1 MKRIVFT
8 TIFLASIA
16 SCAVAQE
23 ASDTLT
29 QQLQE
34 VIITAKVPVTELR
47 GTALVS
53 RIPGSSLENL
63 GTCLDVLRQ
72 LPMIHVKAEDNSV
85 SVIGKGAPLIY
96 IDGRPLRSQE
106 ELIRLQSDNIKTV
119 ELEMAPGA
127 RYDSDVQAVLKI
139 TTRHGFAN
147 GFSLT
152 NRAQVD
158 VRRRVSAMDWP
169 DLNYRTGAWDFFA
182 EGGFN
187 HNRIVMKGST
197 TNHLIYN
204 GAPAVVG
211 GSQRNDS
218 PADVWG
224 IKPGFNYSKG
234 ALSFGGYYN
243 YNPEHGDFTNRGT
256 ECLNDETPL
265 ERQICQQIKSRTHR
279 GSVYFEN
286 TFREKYTLHFD
297 GDCKFAHADTD
308 NSTTYSGDLYPPVN
322 AADTRTSSLWAG
334 KLTLDFPLG
343 KGKFG
348 VGTQDSYT
356 HTTLDYRMFNADV
369 AQYVPSSLTD
379 ARQTSLA
386 AFALW
391 SRTFGKLGLSTGL
404 RYEYVDYDFLVN
416 GERDRDVSRR
426 DHLLTPDLSFSWQFS
441 ERAQLSLSYKMSTV
455 KPSYSRLTSALT
467 YTGRHEIEGGNPA
480 LRDEHRHNL
489 QLFGMWND
497 FVVQATYARSLDSY
511 GFVRSVYPAASSLQL
526 LMRPVNLDFSNLS
539 CYLMWQRTIKVW
551 TPSATAGVSK
561 QWLTYA
567 GRHYEKPLF
576 VYFFDNTF
584 ALPWGITATANA
596 RGQSSG
602 HMSTTRFAASWFV
615 MDIGLSKSFLKKA
628 LTLQL
633 SATDVFNTR
642 CNDWTMNTCGVY
654 VDARKSYDA
663 RGIMLSLTY
672 RLWPRKSR
680 YQGKSAAEDEMNRL

>member
-1 MKRIVFT
+1 MKRKAITSSFCL
-8 TIFLASIA
+8 FLALY
-16 SCAVAQE
+16 AVAQE
-23 ASDTLT
+23 PNDTLT
-29 QQLQE
+29 QQLRE

-53 RIPGSSLENL
+53 RIPGSPLEDL

-72 LPMIHVKAEDNSV
+72 LPMIQVKPEDNSV

-96 IDGRPLRSQE
+96 IDGRPLRSNE

-127 RYDSDVQAVLKI
+127 RYDSEVQAVLKI
-139 TTRHGFAN
+139 TTKGAFLN

-152 NRAQVD
+152 DRAQVD
-158 VRRRVSAMDWP
+158 VRRRVSAHDWL

-187 HNRIVMKGST
+187 HNRTVMKGTT
-197 TNHLIYN
+197 TNHLVYD

-211 GSQRNDS
+211 GSQQNDR

-224 IKPGFNYSKG
+224 IKPGFNYSRG
-234 ALSFGGYYN
+234 SLSFGGYYN
-243 YNPEHGDFTNRGT
+243 YNPEHGSFTNSGT
-256 ECLNDETPL
+256 EWFNDETPL
-265 ERQICQQIKSRTHR
+265 ERQIGRQIKSRTHR
-279 GSVYFEN
+279 GSVYFED
-286 TFREKYTLHFD
+286 TFKEKYTLHFD
-297 GDCKFAHADTD
+297 GDCKFSHADTD
-308 NSTTYSGDLYPPVN
+308 NSTTYSGDLYPQVN
-322 AADTRTSSLWAG
+322 AADTRISSLWAG

-348 VGTQDSYT
+348 IGTQDSYT
-356 HTTLDYRMFNADV
+356 HTTLDYRMLNADV

-386 AFALW
+386 AFATW
-391 SRTFGKLGLSTGL
+391 SRIFGKLSLSTGL
-404 RYEYVDYDFLVN
+404 RYEYVDYDFRIN
-416 GERDRDVSRR
+416 GVRDKNISRR
-426 DHLLTPDLSFSWQFS
+426 DHLLTPDLSLSWQFN
-441 ERAQLSLSYKMSTV
+441 EQAQLSLSYKMATV
-455 KPSYSRLTSALT
+455 KPSYSQLTGSLT

-489 QLFGMWND
+489 QLFGMWRD
-497 FVVQATYARSLDSY
+497 FVVQATYSRSLDSY
-511 GFVRSVYPAASSLQL
+511 GFVRSVFPNASSLQL
-526 LMRPVNLDFSNLS
+526 LMRPVNLDISSLS
-539 CYLMWQRTIKVW
+539 AYLMWQRTIKFW
-551 TPSATAGVSK
+551 TPSVTAVVAK
-561 QWLTYA
+561 QWLAYA

-584 ALPWGITATANA
+584 ALPWGITVTANA
-596 RGQSSG
+596 YGQSSG
-602 HMSTTRFAASWFV
+602 HMSTNRFAASWFV
-615 MDIGLSKSFLKKA
+615 MDMSVSKSFFKKA

-642 CNDWTMNTCGVY
+642 CNDWTMNTCGVR

-663 RGIMLSLTY
+663 RGISLSLTY
-672 RLWPRKSR
+672 RLRPRKSR
-680 YQGKSAAEDEMNRL
+680 YQGKSANETEMNRL

>member
-8 TIFLASIA
+8 SIFFAIIA
-16 SCAVAQE
+16 ICAVAQE
-23 ASDTLT
+23 PNDTLVHE
-29 QQLQE
+29 LLE

-72 LPMIHVKAEDNSV
+72 LPMIQVKPEDNSV

-96 IDGRPLRSQE
+96 IDGRPLRSNE

-127 RYDSDVQAVLKI
+127 RYDSEVQAVLKI
-139 TTRHGFAN
+139 TTKGGFAN

-152 NRAQVD
+152 NRALVD

-187 HNRIVMKGST
+187 HNRTVMKGST

-243 YNPEHGDFTNRGT
+243 YNPEHGDFINRGT
-256 ECLNDETPL
+256 EWLNDEAPL
-265 ERQICQQIKSRTHR
+265 ERQISRQIKSHTHR

-286 TFREKYTLHFD
+286 TFKQKYTLHFD

-348 VGTQDSYT
+348 LGTQDSYT
-356 HTTLDYRMFNADV
+356 HTMLDYRMFNADV

-386 AFALW
+386 AFTQW

-404 RYEYVDYDFLVN
+404 RYEYVDYDFQVN
-416 GERDRDVSRR
+416 GVRDKDVSRR
-426 DHLLTPDLSFSWQFS
+426 DHLLTPDLSLSWRFNEQ
-441 ERAQLSLSYKMSTV
+441 AQLSLSYKMATV
-455 KPSYSRLTSALT
+455 KPSYSQLTGSLT
-467 YTGRHEIEGGNPA
+467 YTGRHELEGGNPT
-480 LRDEHRHNL
+480 LRDEHRHTM
-489 QLFGMWND
+489 QFFGLWRD
-497 FVVQATYARSLDSY
+497 FMVQATWTRSMDSY
-511 GFVRSVYPAASSLQL
+511 GFVRSVYPNASSLQL
-526 LMRPVNLDFSNLS
+526 VMRPVNLDLSNLS
-539 CYLMWQRTIKVW
+539 AYLVWQRTVKVW
-551 TPSATAGVSK
+551 TPSVTAGVAK

-576 VYFFDNTF
+576 VYFLDNTF

-596 RGQSSG
+596 YGQSSG
-602 HMSTTRFAASWFV
+602 HMSTNRFAASWFV
-615 MDIGLSKSFLKKA
+615 MDIGLSKSFFKKA

-642 CNDWTMNTCGVY
+642 CNDWTMNTCGVH

-680 YQGKSAAEDEMNRL
+680 YQGRSAAEDEMKRL

>member
-1 MKRIVFT
+1 MKRIALT
-8 TIFLASIA
+8 TIFLATIA
-16 SCAVAQE
+16 ACAVAQE
-23 ASDTLT
+23 PNDTLA

-72 LPMIHVKAEDNSV
+72 LPMLQVKPEDNTV

-96 IDGRPLRSQE
+96 IDGRPLCSNE
-106 ELIRLQSDNIKTV
+106 ELVRLQSDNIKTV

-127 RYDSDVQAVLKI
+127 RYDSEVQAVLKI
-139 TTRHGFAN
+139 TTKHGFAS

-158 VRRRVSAMDWP
+158 VRRRVSALDFP

-187 HNRIVMKGST
+187 HNRVVMKGST
-197 TNHLIYN
+197 TNHLIYD
-204 GAPAVVG
+204 GAPTVVG

-218 PADVWG
+218 PADVWA

-243 YNPEHGDFTNRGT
+243 YNPEHGRFTNRGT
-256 ECLNDETPL
+256 EWLNDEIPL
-265 ERQICQQIKSRTHR
+265 ERQIGRQISSRTHR

-286 TFREKYTLHFD
+286 TFKEKYTLHFD
-297 GDCKFAHADTD
+297 GDCKFAHAYTD
-308 NSTTYSGDLYPPVN
+308 NSTTYSDDLYPPVS
-322 AADTRTSSLWAG
+322 ASDTRTSSLWAG

-348 VGTQDSYT
+348 IGMQDSYT
-356 HTTLDYRMFNADV
+356 HTTLDYRMSNAEV

-386 AFALW
+386 VFALW
-391 SRTFGKLGLSTGL
+391 SRSFGKVGLSTGL
-404 RYEYVDYDFLVN
+404 RYEYVDYDFQIN
-416 GERDRDVSRR
+416 GVRDKDVSRR
-426 DHLLTPDLSFSWQFS
+426 DHLLTPDLSLSWQFN
-441 ERAQLSLSYKMSTV
+441 ERAQLSLSYKMATL
-455 KPSYSRLTSALT
+455 KPSYSQLTGSLT

-489 QLFGMWND
+489 QLLGMWRD
-497 FVVQATYARSLDSY
+497 FMVQATYARSLDTY
-511 GFVRSVYPAASSLQL
+511 GFVRSVYPRAASLQL
-526 LMRPVNLDFSNLS
+526 LMRPVNLDISNINL
-539 CYLMWQRTIKVW
+539 YLMWQKTVKVW
-551 TPSATAGVSK
+551 TPSVTAVMAK
-561 QWLTYA
+561 QWLTYESQ
-567 GRHYEKPLF
+567 RYDKPIF

-584 ALPWGITATANA
+584 ALPWGVMLTANIN
-596 RGQSSG
+596 GQSSG
-602 HMSTTRFAASWFV
+602 HMSTNRFAASWFV
-615 MDIGLSKSFLKKA
+615 MDMSLSKSFFKKA

-633 SATDVFNTR
+633 SATDLFNTR
-642 CNDWTMNTCGVY
+642 CNDWTLTTCGVH
-654 VDARKSYDA
+654 VDARKSYDQ
-663 RGIMLSLTY
+663 RGVSLSLTY

-680 YQGKSAAEDEMNRL
+680 YQGKSAAEEEMRRL